1 MRRRNDISTQADL
14 SISSTKTNA
23 ATLLT
28 VLISIALSIGVDIN
42 SLFSNVYGVRNAW
55 AESFSKEIR
64 TVKADSIGGSSI
76 LTLDN
81 YKRGRRL
88 FNNACAP
95 CHVGGI
101 TKTNF
106 NVGLDTLAMGIAIP
120 PRDNV
125 QGIVEYLE
133 NPVTL
138 DGREKLDETH
148 PNTGNADLFPK
159 MRNLSDLDLQYIA
172 GYILI
177 QSLVQ
182 REKWGGG
189 KVFY

>member
-1 MRRRNDISTQADL
+1 M
-14 SISSTKTNA
+14 
-23 ATLLT
+23 
-28 VLISIALSIGVDIN
+28 G
-42 SLFSNVYGVRNAW
+42 
-55 AESFSKEIR
+55 
-64 TVKADSIGGSSI
+64 DSIGGQSI

-106 NVGLDTLAMGIAIP
+106 NVGLDTIAMGVAIP

-133 NPVTL
+133 NP
-138 DGREKLDETH
+138 DI
-148 PNTGNADLFPK
+148 FPK

-182 REKWGGG
+182 RE
-189 KVFY
+189 

>member
-1 MRRRNDISTQADL
+1 MRRRNDIFTQADF
-14 SISSTKTNA
+14 SISSIKINVV
-23 ATLLT
+23 TLLT
-28 VLISIALSIGVDIN
+28 AVISIVLSIGVDVN
-42 SLFSNVYGVRNAW
+42 SFFSSVYGVRNAW
-55 AESFSKEIR
+55 AEGFSREIR
-64 TVKADSIGGSSI
+64 TVKADSIGGKSI

-106 NVGLDTLAMGIAIP
+106 NVGLDTIAMGVAIP

-138 DGREKLDETH
+138 DGQESLNETH
-148 PNTGNADLFPK
+148 PNTGNADIFPK
-159 MRNLSDLDLQYIA
+159 MRNLSDLDLQYIS

-182 REKWGGG
+182 REK
-189 KVFY
+189 